1 MKYMEKINVVY
12 VSSVTSEDT
21 MNRIIDNSKS
31 KPLQSI
37 QKFHRLICE
46 GIANN
51 GDNVEAI
58 TAIPMS
64 RSISK
69 KTFWGLKKEKVNG
82 VMYKYLPFINIPIL
96 RQVCLLFFTFIF
108 VVKNCLE
115 NKNKIF
121 ICDVLNTTI
130 STTTLLITKILRK
143 KCIGIVTDLPRD
155 IGSNKSVSK
164 KINEFYQNK
173 YDGYII
179 LTEEMNNIINVK
191 KKPSIVI
198 EGLVDSKEISDNSII
213 KKYDKK
219 VIMYAGGLYE
229 KYGVKTMIKAFTEIS
244 DKNMELHLYGT
255 GDLDE
260 YIKSIKDERIKFL
273 GVVQNKIIVQEEKKA
288 TILINPR
295 FSEAEYTKYS
305 FPSKNMEYMVSGTP
319 IITTKLPGMPKEYYD
334 YIYLIEDESESGMR
348 NSMITVL
355 KLPREELTE
364 KGKKARDFVLKYKNN
379 NVQAKRII
387 DLCAKLIGGRKI
399 GKNERRYKQ
408 N

>member
-1 MKYMEKINVVY
+1 MEKISVVY
-12 VSSVTSEDT
+12 VSSVTSENT
-21 MNRIIDNSKS
+21 MNRIIDNSKN

-51 GDNVEAI
+51 EHNVETI

-69 KTFWGLKKEKVNG
+69 KTFWGFKEEKVN
-82 VMYKYLPFINIPIL
+82 VVKYKYLPFINIPIL
-96 RQVCLLFFTFIF
+96 RQICLLFFTFIF
-108 VVKNCLE
+108 VVKNCFGDR
-115 NKNKIF
+115 NKIF

-143 KCIGIVTDLPRD
+143 KCVGIVTDLPRD
-155 IGSNKSVSK
+155 IGNSKSLSK
-164 KINEFYQNK
+164 KVNEFFQNK

-179 LTEEMNNIINVK
+179 LTEEMNNIINIK

-198 EGLVDSKEISDNSII
+198 EGLVDSKEESTNIVIT
-213 KKYDKK
+213 KYDKK

-229 KYGVKTMIKAFTEIS
+229 KYGVKTMIKAFMKINDENT
-244 DKNMELHLYGT
+244 ELHLYGT

-260 YIKSIKDERIKFL
+260 YIKSIKDERIKFF
-273 GVVQNKIIVQEEKKA
+273 GVVQNKIIVKEEKKV
-288 TILINPR
+288 TLLINPR

-319 IITTKLPGMPKEYYD
+319 VLTTKLPGMPKEYYD
-334 YIYLIEDESESGMR
+334 YIYLIKDESENGMR
-348 NSMITVL
+348 NSMIKVL
-355 KLPREELTE
+355 NLPREELIE
-364 KGKKARDFVLKYKNN
+364 KGKKAKDFVLKYKNN
-379 NVQAKRII
+379 NVQAKEII
-387 DLCAKLIGGRKI
+387 DLCTKLIGGRK
-399 GKNERRYKQ
+399 
-408 N
+408 

>member
-1 MKYMEKINVVY
+1 MKYMEKKISVVY

-21 MNRIIDNSKS
+21 MNKIIDNSKN

-46 GIANN
+46 GIVNN
-51 GDNVEAI
+51 GNTIETI

-64 RSISK
+64 RNISK
-69 KTFWGLKKEKVNG
+69 KTFWRLKKEKVND
-82 VMYKYLPFINIPIL
+82 VLYKYIPFINIPIL
-96 RQVCLLFFTFIF
+96 RQICLLFFTVIF
-108 VVKNCLE
+108 AVKNCLRD
-115 NKNKIF
+115 KNRVF

-130 STTTLLITKILRK
+130 ATTTLLITKIFRK

-155 IGSNKSVSK
+155 IGSSKSLSK
-164 KINEFYQNK
+164 KVNEFFQNK

-179 LTEEMNNIINVK
+179 LTEEMNNIINIK
-191 KKPSIVI
+191 KKPSIVV
-198 EGLVDSKEISDNSII
+198 EGLVDSKEKFNNSNI

-229 KYGVKTMIKAFTEIS
+229 KYGVKAMIKAFMEIN
-244 DKNMELHLYGT
+244 DKNIELHLYGT

-260 YIKSIKDERIKFL
+260 YIKSLKDSRIKFF
-273 GVVQNKIIVQEEKKA
+273 GVVQNGLIVQEEKKA

-295 FSEAEYTKYS
+295 FSDAEYTKYS

-319 IITTKLPGMPKEYYD
+319 ILTTKLPGMPKEYYD
-334 YIYLIEDESESGMR
+334 YIYLIEEESENGMR
-348 NSMITVL
+348 NSITKVL
-355 KLPREELTE
+355 NLPREELIE

-379 NVQAKRII
+379 NIQAKRII
-387 DLCAKLIGGRKI
+387 RLAAKL
-399 GKNERRYKQ
+399 
-408 N
+408 